1 MPIMINCFC
10 HLISFG
16 ISGCLV
22 LGNFQNTHVL
32 ADISTS
38 LMPDILS
45 FFPILWL
52 NLASVIVSEHAI
64 SIVCSQGLINC
75 LSQDLASSPAAVVRF
90 ALYSWTTSYSSTLFL
105 FPLSC
110 SLHITCPFSI
120 PSLYG
125 HGSLSAPGLYA
136 WLQVL
141 FFGSMPFP
149 SSYKS
154 HFPQSLLYHIC
165 CMFQFLMTVL
175 VTYFPACHSLC
186 SYAVVQASGF
196 EMIIGLGTSLWV
208 CLVWEGILFLGYCL
222 LSEF

>member
-105 FPLSC
+105 FPVSVLCTS
-110 SLHITCPFSI
+110 HV
-120 PSLYG
+120 PSLFP
-125 HGSLSAPGLYA
+125 LSMVMALCL
-136 WLQVL
+136 LQVCMPGCRSSSLALCLSRVLTNLISPNL
-141 FFGSMPFP
+141 FCTI
-149 SSYKS
+149 Y
-154 HFPQSLLYHIC
+154 
-165 CMFQFLMTVL
+165 V
-175 VTYFPACHSLC
+175 ACFSF
-186 SYAVVQASGF
+186 S
-196 EMIIGLGTSLWV
+196 
-208 CLVWEGILFLGYCL
+208 
-222 LSEF
+222 